1 MVSDRT
7 RTEIWQGL
15 WDAKRMVRYYQH
27 MHRRYRK
34 WNLITMW
41 LLVLLGTS
49 ALATLWEEMPS
60 EFQPVAGVL
69 VAAMSLWILF
79 GDFAAKAAT
88 ALSIA
93 QRCEDLAADWTD
105 LFAGV
110 DLDDGEAADEANARR
125 SLRTLEQ
132 QLRDATYV
140 SGHAGLTD
148 SEKINEKASE
158 DATAELEGSFA

>member
-1 MVSDRT
+1 MISDRT
-7 RTEIWQGL
+7 RTEIWQGM

-27 MHRRYRK
+27 MHRRYRR

-41 LLVLLGTS
+41 LLVMLGTS

-60 EFQPVAGVL
+60 EFQPIAGVL
-69 VAAMSLWILF
+69 VAATSVWILL

-93 QRCEDLAADWTD
+93 QRCGNLAADWAG

-110 DLDDGEAADEANARR
+110 DSGDDEALDEAKAREL
-125 SLRTLEQ
+125 LRVLKQ
-132 QLRDATYV
+132 QLSDATYA
-140 SGHAGLTD
+140 SGLTD
-148 SEKINEKASE
+148 SDRINERASE
-158 DATAELEGSFA
+158 DAATELERSYA